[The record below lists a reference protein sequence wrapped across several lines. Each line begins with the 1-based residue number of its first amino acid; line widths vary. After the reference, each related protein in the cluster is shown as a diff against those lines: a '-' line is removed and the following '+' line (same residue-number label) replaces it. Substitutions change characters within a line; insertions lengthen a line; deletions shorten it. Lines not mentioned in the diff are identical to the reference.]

1 MIGTSIH
8 WRSAARKLFRQHGGP
23 VLVINCDDHSSIT
36 IKAISSSDIS
46 KISRT
51 AVKEINK
58 ATYYVPR
65 KRKDLR
71 MV

>member
-51 AVKEINK
+51 AVKEIK
-58 ATYYVPR
+58 
-65 KRKDLR
+65 
-71 MV
+71 